1 MFGADYS
8 TLERMDQSNSQSEI
22 HIRSVDA
29 STSELDFGDDFEDNL
44 KKVNTGLL
52 TRVNSLSLCLSP
64 SILQSLFINQFL
76 HAFRRMKS

>member
-44 KKVNTGLL
+44 KKVNMGLM
-52 TRVNSLSLCLSP
+52 TELSP
-64 SILQSLFINQFL
+64 FPYVYPPASYSHYLLISFCMLSGG
-76 HAFRRMKS
+76 